1 MRSNWVVPAL
11 VISLF
16 WHAGNSQAAQ
26 PAKPQLSPATAT
38 QPAKP
43 QPDPPPAPPQPQ
55 TLRFDISGFR
65 VEGNTLLPASEIAEA
80 LKPFEGKAR
89 DFGDVQRALEAL
101 QEAYVQAGFGAVQTY
116 LPEQE
121 LQGGVV
127 SLKVI
132 ETRVEKVNIVGN
144 KNFGIANIRRSLPA
158 LKEGATP
165 NSRRLADNLRVA
177 NESPVKQARVVLRP
191 GKTDGNIEAQV
202 EVEDQSPWRFFT
214 TLDNTGTE
222 QTGNTRLGFGL
233 QHANLFD
240 RDHVVTAQ
248 YITSPE
254 KPSQVSVY
262 SLGYRLPLYDLG
274 HSIDAFVGYSDVD
287 AGTTDTPFGQLEFKG
302 KGTVSGIRYNWI
314 FDRRGEYEHR
324 LIAGFDYRIY
334 DNVCSVGNIGQGSCG
349 AAAANIQVH
358 PFNLTY
364 SGQLTGAR
372 SQASIY
378 VSALQNIAGGKDGTE
393 KDLQLSRS
401 QATGGYRILRLGT
414 ALASAAGGD
423 WQARLRLDAQVS
435 SDALV
440 QGEQFGVGGWNS
452 VRGFHE
458 REISNDK
465 GYSGSIEFYTPNLS
479 NWSFGLVDNLRWLA
493 FVDGGSVQRNKAE
506 PGDIEKDSGASVGFG
521 LRASDKKNFSIRADV
536 ARVTKAGGA
545 QTKGEVRGHFGILVS
560 F

>member
-1 MRSNWVVPAL
+1 MRLNRVVWAL
-11 VISLF
+11 VISLV
-16 WHAGNSQAAQ
+16 WHAGSSRAAE
-26 PAKPQLSPATAT
+26 
-38 QPAKP
+38 
-43 QPDPPPAPPQPQ
+43 PPNAALDSSVAPQPQ
-55 TLRFDISGFR
+55 TLRFDISDFR
-65 VEGNTLLPASEIAEA
+65 VEGNTLLPASEIAQA

-101 QEAYVQAGFGAVQTY
+101 QEAYVQAGFGAVQIY

-127 SLKVI
+127 NLKVI
-132 ETRVEKVNIVGN
+132 ETRIEKVNVVGN

-191 GKTDGNIEAQV
+191 GKTNGNIEAQV
-202 EVEDQSPWRFFT
+202 EVEDQSPWRLFT
-214 TLDNTGTE
+214 TLDNTGTK
-222 QTGNTRLGFGL
+222 QTGNTRLGLGV

-254 KPSQVSVY
+254 KPSQVSIY

-274 HSIDAFVGYSDVD
+274 HSIDVFAGYSDVD
-287 AGTTDTPFGQLEFKG
+287 AGTTDTPFGMLEFKG
-302 KGTVSGIRYNWI
+302 KGTVSGVRYNWI
-314 FDRRGEYEHR
+314 LDRRGEYEHR
-324 LIAGFDYRIY
+324 FIVGFDYRIY
-334 DNVCSVGNIGQGSCG
+334 DNVCSVGTSGQGSCG
-349 AAAANIQVH
+349 AAAANVQVH
-358 PFNLTY
+358 PLSLTY
-364 SGQLTGAR
+364 SGQLTRA
-372 SQASIY
+372 STQASVY
-378 VSALQNIAGGKDGTE
+378 VTALQNIAGGKDGTE
-393 KDLQLSRS
+393 EDLQFARS
-401 QATGGYRILRLGT
+401 QASGNYRVLRLGSSL
-414 ALASAAGGD
+414 ALAFGGD
-423 WQARLRLDAQVS
+423 WQARLRFDGQLS
-435 SDALV
+435 SEALI
-440 QGEQFGVGGWNS
+440 QAEQFGIGGWNS

-465 GYSGSIEFYTPNLS
+465 GYSGSIEFYTFNLS
-479 NWSFGLVDNLRWLA
+479 KWSFGFADNLRALV

-506 PGDIEKDSGASVGFG
+506 PGDVEKDSAVSVGFG

>member
-1 MRSNWVVPAL
+1 MRLNRVLGILATLMFGNASNLHAAEPGKFQLNPA
-11 VISLF
+11 
-16 WHAGNSQAAQ
+16 A
-26 PAKPQLSPATAT
+26 AT

-43 QPDPPPAPPQPQ
+43 QPAPPSAPPEPQ

-65 VEGNTLLPASEIAEA
+65 VEGNTLVAASQIAEV

-101 QEAYVQAGFGAVQTY
+101 QETYAQAGFGAVQVY

-132 ETRVEKVNIVGN
+132 ETRIEKINIVGN
-144 KNFGIANIRRSLPA
+144 KNFDAANIRRSLPA

-165 NSRRLADNLRVA
+165 NSRDLADNLRVA
-177 NESPVKQARVVLRP
+177 NESPVKQARVILRP
-191 GKTDGNIEAQV
+191 GKTDGNLEAQV
-202 EVEDQSPWRFFT
+202 EVEDQSPWRLFT
-214 TLDNTGTE
+214 TLDNTGTK
-222 QTGNTRLGFGL
+222 QTGNTRLGFGV

-240 RDHVVTAQ
+240 RDHVLTAQ

-254 KPSQVSVY
+254 KPSRVSVY
-262 SLGYRLPLYDLG
+262 SLGYRLPLYSLG
-274 HSIDAFVGYSDVD
+274 HSIDAFAGYSDVD

-324 LIAGFDYRIY
+324 LIIGLDYRIY
-334 DNVCSVGNIGQGSCG
+334 DNVCSVGSLGAGSCG
-349 AAAANIQVH
+349 AAAANVQVH
-358 PFNLTY
+358 PISLTY
-364 SGQLTGAR
+364 SGQLTR
-372 SQASIY
+372 ASTQGSVY

-393 KDLQLSRS
+393 EALRRSRS
-401 QATGGYRILRLGT
+401 QASGGYRVLRLGS
-414 ALASAAGGD
+414 ALASAVGGD

-458 REISNDK
+458 REIANDK
-465 GYSGSIEFYTPNLS
+465 GYSGSIEFYTPNLAK
-479 NWSFGLVDNLRWLA
+479 WSWGLADNLRGLV
-493 FVDGGSVQRNKAE
+493 FVDGGSVQRNKPE
-506 PGDIEKDSGASVGFG
+506 PGDTKKDSASSVGFG
-521 LRASDKKNFSIRADV
+521 LRASDKKDFSVRADV